1 MWYNWHSEEPQGDSP
16 SGFFVCHENPDKP
29 KQEGGEKPMR
39 KAFNS
44 PEELAQKIDGYFAHC
59 AASKDIRELKS
70 GDIRVRQEIPS
81 MVGLAVFLGIGKSTL
96 YDYAEGKYDKQ
107 TGEQADKHTDSY
119 SEVIAC
125 ARDRIEIATLQ
136 AASNGDMDGRV
147 ALARLAKFG
156 YSPKVET
163 ESKAVLS
170 VQWEGASID
179 DIDAWGR

>member
-1 MWYNWHSEEPQGDSP
+1 
-16 SGFFVCHENPDKP
+16 
-29 KQEGGEKPMR
+29 MR

-44 PEELAQKIDGYFAHC
+44 PEELAQKIDGYFAKC
-59 AASKDIRELKS
+59 EASKDTRELKN
-70 GDIRVRQEIPS
+70 GDIRVRQEVPS
-81 MVGLAVFLGIGKSTL
+81 MVGLAVYLGVGKSTL

-107 TGEQADKHTDSY
+107 ANTADSEQADRSAERDTVSY

-156 YSPKVET
+156 YSTKIET
-163 ESKAVLS
+163 ENKSSLT
-170 VQWEGASID
+170 VQWEGVDTDSIR
-179 DIDAWGR
+179 AWGG